1 MYCKKCGKSIPDDS
15 VFCPSCGSAIGQT
28 NTETISSAQSPT
40 QRPSQNKHGKKTKG
54 VFGKLKSLIGNW
66 DPWVRVF
73 LFAVL
78 VVVAIICVFQGINE
92 LTSDNYDFYTE
103 HYKDCMKGYEDCIDE
118 AKYAG
123 YLFKSTYEN
132 LAESY
137 KEMADED
144 MVEIWGMRIKAIIFV
159 AVAVVCAV
167 FVYLVFSSKP
177 ITIKDLLNKSVT
189 NIANDTDSLPNA
201 SFNCEEDAKN
211 DDLSQK

>member
-15 VFCPSCGSAIGQT
+15 VFCPSCGCAIGQT
-28 NTETISSAQSPT
+28 NTETISSAQIPTQSPT
-40 QRPSQNKHGKKTKG
+40 KNNNGKKVKG

-66 DPWVRVF
+66 DPWVRVA
-73 LFAVL
+73 LSVVL
-78 VVVAIICVFQGINE
+78 VAVAMICVFQGINE

-103 HYKDCMKGYEDCIDE
+103 HYKDCMEGYEDCMDE

-137 KEMADED
+137 KEMANED

-159 AVAVVCAV
+159 AVAVICAI
-167 FVYLVFSSKP
+167 FAYIVFSSKP
-177 ITIKDLLNKSVT
+177 ITIKDLLNKSMS
-189 NIANDTDSLPNA
+189 NIANDTDILPNA
-201 SFNCEEDAKN
+201 SFNSEVDSEN
-211 DDLSQK
+211 DDLS